1 MNKTSGFLSS
11 NFLSGEFMRTLSF
24 NAKLMVSIILSTLIL
39 LLAAVGTTYFISTNA
54 LDFLGKSTM
63 KDVITSLTDTLE
75 MQNSITQEKLVSDL
89 GLMENEIAAIGG
101 FSFNATQ
108 PITTTMVNQVSKK
121 SDTSDIPALMLGDSP
136 INNNFDLVDSV
147 QKIVGGTSTIF
158 QVLPGRLLRV
168 STNVMKLDGKRA
180 VGTYIPESSPVYK
193 TIMTGETFR
202 GKAYVVN
209 DWYLTAY
216 KPMKDANGKIV
227 AVIYVGRKIMT
238 PQLKSVL
245 GKIAYN
251 GEGSCFATLSN
262 GKFLYRKDELGSLG
276 ETAMKT
282 MLDTNGDFMEF
293 NNGEASQLAYVSY
306 YKPWDWHVGFSL
318 DRSKLN
324 MGTDRT
330 MLLAGVGIM
339 VVGILVACL
348 FFVFLIHRLVQPLR
362 DLSDVTGQIADGDL
376 DAKASYDGDD
386 AIGETVVSVNK
397 MVDTLRS
404 KMEEAELR
412 GVEALEESERAKEA
426 MQEADTERERVTSL
440 LETIHNVTE
449 QALSIATNL
458 ASGAEEL
465 TSQAESIR
473 TGSDTQMNRTQ
484 ETATAMEQ
492 MNITV
497 LEVARNAGAASEGA
511 DQASAHANSGMDVV
525 TQVIS
530 SSKEVGEKTSN
541 LTTVLNDLGEQAQ
554 GIGAIMG
561 VITDI
566 ADQTNLLALNAA
578 IEAARAGDA
587 GRGFAVVADEVR
599 KLAEKTMQATGEV
612 ANAVSAIQA
621 SADNSISAMEE
632 TAGLVGQS
640 TELSEQSGEKLN
652 DILAQVAE
660 TADRVRSI
668 ATAAEEQSATSEQ
681 INRSTDEI
689 HQISVDTS
697 KSISQSVESIREM
710 ADLSSNLH
718 LLISELQEQST
729 H

>member
-1 MNKTSGFLSS
+1 
-11 NFLSGEFMRTLSF
+11 MRSLSF
-24 NAKLMVSIILSTLIL
+24 NSKLMVSIILSTLTL

-63 KDVITSLTDTLE
+63 KDVITSLNDTIE

-89 GLMENEIAAIGG
+89 GLMQNEIAAIGG
-101 FSFNATQ
+101 FSFDEYQ
-108 PITTTMVNQVSKK
+108 PINTKMVNQVTK
-121 SDTSDIPALMLGDSP
+121 SADTSDIPALMLGDSA
-136 INNNFDLVDSV
+136 INNNFDLVDGV

-193 TIMTGETFR
+193 TIMRGETFR

-216 KPMKDANGKIV
+216 KPMKDSAGKIV

-238 PQLKSVL
+238 PQLREVL
-245 GKIAYN
+245 GKITYN
-251 GEGSCFATLSN
+251 GEGSSFAALSS
-262 GKFLYRKDELGSLG
+262 GKFLYKKSELGTFDES
-276 ETAMKT
+276 TMKT
-282 MLDTNGDFMEF
+282 IFDTHGGFVEY
-293 NNGEASQLAYVSY
+293 NNGVTEQLAYVDY
-306 YKPWDWHVGFSL
+306 YKPWDWHIGFAL
-318 DRSKLN
+318 DRSKLS
-324 MGTDRT
+324 MGADRT

-362 DLSDVTGQIADGDL
+362 DLSEVTGQIAEGDL
-376 DAKASYDGDD
+376 DAKASYDGND

-404 KMEEAELR
+404 KMQEAEQR
-412 GVEALEESERAKEA
+412 GSEALKESERAKEA
-426 MQEADTERERVTSL
+426 MKDADSERRRVTSL
-440 LETIHNVTE
+440 LDTIRSVAE
-449 QALSIATNL
+449 QALAIATSL
-458 ASGAEEL
+458 ASGADEL
-465 TSQAESIR
+465 TAQAEHIR
-473 TGSDTQMNRTQ
+473 TGSDTQTDRTQ
-484 ETATAMEQ
+484 ETATAMEE
-492 MNITV
+492 MNATV
-497 LEVARNAGAASEGA
+497 LEVAQNASAAAEGA
-511 DQASAHANSGMDVV
+511 DSASEHATSGMEVV
-525 TQVIS
+525 RQVIS
-530 SSKEVGEKTSN
+530 SSKEVGEKAAN
-541 LTTVLNDLGEQAQ
+541 LTTVLNDLGAQAQ
-554 GIGAIMG
+554 GIGTIMG

-599 KLAEKTMQATGEV
+599 KLAEKTMLATGEV
-612 ANAVSAIQA
+612 EKSVRAIQG
-621 SADNSISAMEE
+621 SADNSISAMVE
-632 TAGLVGQS
+632 TASLVEKS
-640 TELSEQSGEKLN
+640 TELSEQSGEKLD

-689 HQISVDTS
+689 HQISMDTS
-697 KSISQSVESIREM
+697 QSIVQSVEGIRQVAE
-710 ADLSSNLH
+710 LSGNLQV
-718 LLISELQEQST
+718 LIGQLQEQSNN
-729 H
+729 